1 MNSTT
6 SNSSN
11 PSIAS
16 DVQKYFLAYQ
26 NGTTE
31 IKYLEFFRGV
41 NDALAIYE
49 ESTVTTGS
57 PYTNNIEPSISS
69 HEGDPFIS
77 WSGYNSGIPSAIVK
91 RRACGIWSNFSSFG
105 SGTVRNTNSSSRDA
119 GTDESIIAW
128 CNIYNEH
135 KCVKLLNG
143 TYSSITTIPE
153 TGGNGQIQLSN
164 GYDFNNIKSVV
175 LKQPFSGI
183 YEVKPLPF
191 NFSTLQKKNGNV
203 LSYYGRMA
211 INRKQEK
218 TFVYYLGNILLD
230 GKSIMFKF
238 VQDTTNI
245 KTDDDMTEKIATENI
260 YLKPSSSL
268 QLTTSYYVIDS
279 DNTKKLVNGD
289 EIKFSVELVDANSK
303 EVKTSFDEAKYDS
316 KSSPEKKSSY
326 TLNLKNIKEG
336 NYFLRISTKT
346 SGGSEFYFCD
356 VQDEESSNL
365 KKGEQIELEFN
376 YYKIPTGYSLGDNYP
391 NPFNPSTI
399 IKYQLQKDGFVSLKV
414 YDMLGREVANLV
426 NEIKKAG
433 SYEVNFDAH
442 NLASGVYVY
451 TIHANDFMQS
461 KKMMFLK

>member
-1 MNSTT
+1 M
-6 SNSSN
+6 
-11 PSIAS
+11 
-16 DVQKYFLAYQ
+16 
-26 NGTTE
+26 
-31 IKYLEFFRGV
+31 
-41 NDALAIYE
+41 
-49 ESTVTTGS
+49 
-57 PYTNNIEPSISS
+57 
-69 HEGDPFIS
+69 
-77 WSGYNSGIPSAIVK
+77 
-91 RRACGIWSNFSSFG
+91 
-105 SGTVRNTNSSSRDA
+105 
-119 GTDESIIAW
+119 
-128 CNIYNEH
+128 
-135 KCVKLLNG
+135 
-143 TYSSITTIPE
+143 
-153 TGGNGQIQLSN
+153 SN